1 MDLDTT
7 IVAVSSPRGNS
18 SRALLRITGDN
29 VFESVK
35 RLGIVPK
42 NRQLVTGRLDL
53 PEGSLPILCLT
64 FPASSSYTCQDTIE
78 LSIPNNQFLISSV
91 LQRLVEETGGRL
103 AGAGEFTARAFF
115 NGRMTLSEAEGVCAS
130 ISANNDG
137 ELRGAALLRK
147 GTLNGL
153 VSPLSENISKTL
165 SLVESGIDF
174 TDEDGVVAITEEHLL
189 GSIDQV
195 SSAIQSILNG
205 KISMATLQHLPHVVL
220 AGKPNAGK
228 STLFNAL
235 LGYKRVVV
243 SAVSGTTRD
252 VIQEPV
258 WFGNKEAKLTDIAG
272 FEDPNNSLSA
282 SVQRSA
288 KRILENA
295 DVVIWCVAP
304 EQPPPAR
311 LDNTIIVHTKSDLCN
326 GSKQLAV
333 CAISGEGVEQLKSTV
348 ENMLSSAPSPS
359 EDALAILPRHEQYLQ
374 IALSS
379 LLEAKDNFTVSELC
393 ANSLR
398 ETLNALGSITGT
410 VTPDEIL
417 GEVFSTFCVGK

>member
-18 SRALLRITGDN
+18 SRALLRVTGNN
-29 VFESVK
+29 VIESIK
-35 RLGIVPK
+35 LLGIVPK
-42 NRQLVTGRLDL
+42 TRQLVTCHLDL
-53 PEGSLPILCLT
+53 PEGSLPALCLS
-64 FPASSSYTCQDTIE
+64 FPASSSYTGQDTVE

-91 LQRLVEETGGRL
+91 LQRLAEVTGGRL
-103 AGAGEFTARAFF
+103 AQAGEFTARAFF

-165 SLVESGIDF
+165 SLVEAGIDF
-174 TDEDGVVAITEEHLL
+174 TDEDGVIAITEKHLL
-189 GSIDQV
+189 DSITMV
-195 SSAIQSILNG
+195 SRSIQSILDG
-205 KISMATLQHLPHVVL
+205 KIAMETLQNLPHVVI
-220 AGKPNAGK
+220 AGLPNAGK

-235 LGYKRVVV
+235 VGHKRVVV
-243 SAVSGTTRD
+243 SSVSGTTRD
-252 VIQEPV
+252 AIQEPV
-258 WFGNKEAKLTDIAG
+258 WFGNKEAILTDIAG
-272 FEDPNNSLSA
+272 FEDVDSSLSA

-288 KRILENA
+288 KRMVEGA
-295 DVVIWCVAP
+295 DIIVWCVAP
-304 EQPPPAR
+304 EQTPPPH
-311 LDNTIIVHTKSDLCN
+311 LDRTIVVHTKSDLC
-326 GSKQLAV
+326 SVPQQLSV
-333 CAISGEGVEQLKSTV
+333 CAVSGEGLNQLICAV
-348 ENMLSSAPSPS
+348 ENMLSSTPSPS
-359 EDALAILPRHEQYLQ
+359 EDAIAILPRHEQYLRR
-374 IALSS
+374 AVES
-379 LLEAKDNFTVSELC
+379 LVEAKNNLAVPELC
-393 ANSLR
+393 ATSLR